1 MLKKNH
7 IPSIILY
14 SLIVFLFLYHSFKLY
29 NVYLGI
35 DFMASENFL
44 STLSTTFN
52 ERLIIKVQS
61 IFRVLILAS
70 LAFILIVKNKKI
82 GIIGMWLG
90 IGLLVLSQFW
100 LVSKSTDQLFLSMF
114 SGLKP
119 LKGFLLPTIITILYL
134 KRK

>member
-1 MLKKNH
+1 MLKKI

-52 ERLIIKVQS
+52 ERLIIK
-61 IFRVLILAS
+61 
-70 LAFILIVKNKKI
+70 
-82 GIIGMWLG
+82 
-90 IGLLVLSQFW
+90 
-100 LVSKSTDQLFLSMF
+100 FLE
-114 SGLKP
+114 
-119 LKGFLLPTIITILYL
+119 Y
-134 KRK
+134 

>member
-1 MLKKNH
+1 MLKKI

-35 DFMASENFL
+35 DFMASENVL

-61 IFRVLILAS
+61 IFRVLILVS

>member
-1 MLKKNH
+1 
-7 IPSIILY
+7 
-14 SLIVFLFLYHSFKLY
+14 
-29 NVYLGI
+29 
-35 DFMASENFL
+35 MASENVL

-61 IFRVLILAS
+61 IFRVLILVS

>member
-70 LAFILIVKNKKI
+70 LGFILIIRNKKI

>member
-1 MLKKNH
+1 MLKKI